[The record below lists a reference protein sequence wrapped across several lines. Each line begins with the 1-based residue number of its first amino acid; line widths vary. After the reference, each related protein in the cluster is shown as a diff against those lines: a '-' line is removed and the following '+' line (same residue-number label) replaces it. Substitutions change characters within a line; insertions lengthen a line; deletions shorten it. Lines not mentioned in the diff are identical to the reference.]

1 MATLDRVLRT
11 PVVVAP
17 MAGGPST
24 PELVAAVGGAGGLGF
39 LAAGYRTA
47 GQLAEDIARTRR
59 PRRGALRGEPVRAP
73 ALARPIPGPS
83 SGTWP
88 SSSPRRNASASALGA
103 ARWED
108 DDWTAKLAILLA
120 DPVPVVSFTF
130 GCPPA
135 EVVAGLQGAGSA
147 VVVTVTTPEEAAQ
160 AESAA
165 PDALCVQGAEA
176 GGHQSAFADATG
188 PDESVVLLERLAA
201 VATVRRAA
209 LARSGRA
216 GHRLGHRRGPGRRR
230 CRRPTG
236 DRVLVLPGE
245 RHERRAPLGAARR
258 WVLDDGADPRLQRA
272 LGPRPGQPVH
282 GRAPRG
288 PGGLSRGAPR
298 HPAHPAGGRRWPAIP
313 TRVNLWAGT
322 GFAQC
327 RSLPAAELVAQLVAE
342 SVE

>member
-59 PRRGALRGEPVRAP
+59 LGAEPFGVNLFVPRPSSADPGALERY
-73 ALARPIPGPS
+73 LAELGPEAERF
-83 SGTWP
+83 GV
-88 SSSPRRNASASALGA
+88 ALGA

-176 GGHQSAFADATG
+176 GGHQSDFADATG
-188 PDESVVLLERLAA
+188 PDESVVLLERLAE
-201 VATVRRAA
+201 VATVTRCPC
-209 LARSGRA
+209 SERA
-216 GHRLGHRRGPGRRR
+216 GWPPARTSPRSWPSAVSPPNWGPRS
-230 CRRPTG
+230 CAA
-236 DRVLVLPGE
+236 
-245 RHERRAPLGAARR
+245 RRAPRAACTARR
-258 WVLDDGADPRLQRA
+258 CSTVG
-272 LGPRPGQPVH
+272 
-282 GRAPRG
+282 
-288 PGGLSRGAPR
+288 SR
-298 HPAHPAGGRRWPAIP
+298 RR
-313 TRVNLWAGT
+313 R
-322 GFAQC
+322 
-327 RSLPAAELVAQLVAE
+327 
-342 SVE
+342 